1 MQDREKADLGV
12 RPTSAVRAFI
22 PVCGSDM
29 LALVELRVKPKVLV
43 TKRVYP
49 EAVELLRGQFEVDYE
64 GTDEGLTPDALLAR
78 AAGCQAVMSQLVD
91 KLNAPVIGQLGGI
104 RILANVAV
112 GFDNIDVPAAT
123 AHGIYVTNTPDVLT
137 ETTADFAFA
146 LLMAAARRVVEAHAY
161 VHNGE
166 WNKWLIDLLVGQDI
180 GGQTMGIFGIGRI
193 GLAVARRAHGFGMRI
208 LYCDD
213 RPAAAD
219 VTRELKLERVSK
231 EDLLR
236 QADFVSL
243 HVPLLP
249 STQHL
254 IGAAELAIMKPTA
267 ILVNTSRG
275 PVVDEPAL
283 AAALKSRQIAY
294 AGLDVFED
302 EPNVHPELL
311 QIDNVV
317 LAPHIASAS
326 VATRRRMSTL
336 AAENVI
342 AALTG
347 KRPPNLVNAE
357 LWRG

>member
-1 MQDREKADLGV
+1 
-12 RPTSAVRAFI
+12 
-22 PVCGSDM
+22 
-29 LALVELRVKPKVLV
+29 
-43 TKRVYP
+43 
-49 EAVELLRGQFEVDYE
+49 
-64 GTDEGLTPDALLAR
+64 
-78 AAGCQAVMSQLVD
+78 MSQLVD
-91 KLNAPVIGQLGGI
+91 KLNAPVIGQLSGI

-112 GFDNIDVPAAT
+112 GFDNVDVPAAS
-123 AHGIYVTNTPDVLT
+123 ARGIYVTNTPDVLT

-146 LLMAAARRVVEAHAY
+146 LLMAAARRVVEGHAY
-161 VHNGE
+161 VHSGE
-166 WNKWLIDLLVGQDI
+166 WKKWLIDLLVGQDI
-180 GGQTMGIFGIGRI
+180 GGQTIGIFGIGRI

-213 RPAAAD
+213 LPAAAD
-219 VTRELKLERVSK
+219 VTRELKLEQVTK
-231 EDLLR
+231 EELLR

-249 STQHL
+249 STRHL
-254 IGAAELAIMKPTA
+254 IGPAELAIMKPTA
-267 ILVNTSRG
+267 ILINTSRG

-283 AAALKSRQIAY
+283 AAALKARQIAY
-294 AGLDVFED
+294 AGLDVFEE

-311 QIDNVV
+311 KLDNVV

-336 AAENVI
+336 AAENII

-347 KRPPNLVNAE
+347 KRPANLVNAQ